1 MSERLAKSLREFIP
15 ILNKNGFKLARTSG
29 SHFIF
34 VNRVT
39 HRHIS
44 VNKDLN
50 KMVRLRLIKEYNLEV

>member
-1 MSERLAKSLREFIP
+1 MSERLTKSLREFIP
-15 ILNKNGFKLARTSG
+15 ILNKNGFKLARTNG
-29 SHFIF
+29 SHFVF

-50 KMVRLRLIKEYNLEV
+50 KMVRLRLIKENHLEV

>member
-1 MSERLAKSLREFIP
+1 MSERLTKSLREFIP
-15 ILNKNGFKLARTSG
+15 TLHKNGYKLARTSG

-34 VNRVT
+34 VNRVA